1 MAYTI
6 KTTKEGLIYIK
17 ASCIIRVGKPNSM
30 DGAKVLGFPL
40 IINADEI
47 NFLSFDTEGKVT
59 YFMTNGYQ
67 ISMKILYEEAE
78 EALRTAKSNIEKV
91 IKE

>member
-17 ASCIIRVGKPNSM
+17 ASTIIRIGKPNAV

-40 IINADEI
+40 IINAEQI
-47 NFLSFDTEGKVT
+47 NFLSYDMESKVT
-59 YFMTNGYQ
+59 FFLSNGFQ
-67 ISMKILYEEAE
+67 VSLKILFEEAE
-78 EALRTAKSNIEKV
+78 EALRMAKANIEKV